1 MPWPTML
8 SVPGHHGE
16 AADPELLAWIKQLL
30 DHVLGSA
37 EWVVVAIVGLALVA
51 FPIGLI
57 LFYLS
62 QQRRDRVDSYRASE
76 DGP

>member
-1 MPWPTML
+1 MPWPVIL
-8 SVPGHHGE
+8 SVPRHHGE

-37 EWVVVAIVGLALVA
+37 AWVIIAVVGLALVA
-51 FPIGLI
+51 FPVGLI
-57 LFYLS
+57 LFYLT
-62 QQRRDRVDSYRASE
+62 QQRRDRVDSYRASD

>member
-1 MPWPTML
+1 MPWPTTV

-16 AADPELLAWIKQLL
+16 AANPELLAWIKQLL

-37 EWVVVAIVGLALVA
+37 AWVIIAVVGLALVA
-51 FPIGLI
+51 FPVGLI
-57 LFYLS
+57 LFYLI
-62 QQRRDRVDSYRASE
+62 QLRRDRVDSYRASE

>member
-1 MPWPTML
+1 MPR
-8 SVPGHHGE
+8 HDGE
-16 AADPELLAWIKQLL
+16 AANPEMLAWIKQLL

-37 EWVVVAIVGLALVA
+37 AWVIIAVVGLGLVA
-51 FPIGLI
+51 FPVGLI

-62 QQRRDRVDSYRASE
+62 QQRRDRVDSYQASE